1 MRCVAGGV
9 LRSASWSWWRS
20 GRACASCGRASHRD
34 VVPDVVWSMV
44 EALRGRG
51 VGAVGSGVGAVLRA
65 KVFVRVG
72 SWSLLLVGPGSW
84 VRVPRAAGPA
94 PVVGGGAREG
104 EQGGQAAGGG

>member
-1 MRCVAGGV
+1 M
-9 LRSASWSWWRS
+9 
-20 GRACASCGRASHRD
+20 
-34 VVPDVVWSMV
+34 PDVVWSMV

-51 VGAVGSGVGAVLRA
+51 VGAVGSGVEAVLRA
-65 KVFVRVG
+65 KVFARVG